1 MSIISVAGYVLMFSG
16 GILLF
21 TSGLGILR
29 MPDVWNRLHAGTK
42 ATTLGSMLFLAG
54 IGCLRPGW
62 IPKLFLI
69 VLFIILTNP
78 VSGHALA
85 RSVHLRPTEKPDNL
99 ITDDLDDPDGEEG
112 GTG

>member
-1 MSIISVAGYVLMFSG
+1 MTFLSIAGHVLLVSG
-16 GILLF
+16 GFILF

-42 ATTLGSMLFLAG
+42 ATTLGSILFLAG
-54 IGCLRPGW
+54 ISCLEPTW

-85 RSVHLRPTEKPDNL
+85 RAVHMRPEEKPDNL
-99 ITDDLDDPDGEEG
+99 LEDDLAESGFEGGEEQ
-112 GTG
+112 